1 MHALLSFDLVPA
13 LDYLING
20 WHILNDSEIIFFCA
34 RKNSKKKW
42 QLPVFSN
49 RRCCKKYAIFFEL
62 HLWLFSS
69 NYFAIII
76 ADAGKH
82 FYELTINQ
90 PHLHIHNTV
99 TSLIVMHSALKV
111 KEKCTYII
119 MQPSLCAQ
127 ESQRRVMDSRLGKFG
142 RDLTREWMTLA
153 SRISHLFSPINN
165 FFVNQQLFCQSI
177 TFSPINNLIANQQ
190 PRRQSTAFSPI
201 NHV

>member
-90 PHLHIHNTV
+90 PHLHIRNTV

-127 ESQRRVMDSRLGKFG
+127 ESQRRVMDSWLGKFG

-165 FFVNQQLFCQSI
+165 FFANQHFSPFNNFFAIQQLFCHL
-177 TFSPINNLIANQQ
+177 T
-190 PRRQSTAFSPI
+190 TFSPI